1 MNVGVWNILDLIED
15 YGDEFVGALISD
27 FSTVIERDGQKKPL
41 NPDIEVFLKKNA
53 VQFAKEKK
61 SITYIVGD
69 KDDGSLLGYFTL
81 THKAIEIPADGLS
94 KSTVRTIEKYSRINP
109 GSNSYTI
116 SAFLIAQFG
125 KNYAVDGG
133 KRITG
138 NELMALCAKE
148 LSEIRYRI
156 GGSFEY
162 LDCEADASLIRFY
175 QDQQNFRLFG
185 ERISENDGKRYLQYM
200 KFLKS

>member
-138 NELMALCAKE
+138 NELMASCVHGNIRHQSPKL
-148 LSEIRYRI
+148 LSTRT
-156 GGSFEY
+156 
-162 LDCEADASLIRFY
+162 
-175 QDQQNFRLFG
+175 
-185 ERISENDGKRYLQYM
+185 ENCRD
-200 KFLKS
+200 

>member
-1 MNVGVWNILDLIED
+1 MNIGVWNILDLVED
-15 YGDEFVGALISD
+15 FGDVSVSALISD
-27 FSTVIERDGQKKPL
+27 FSTDIERDGRQTTL

-81 THKAIEIPADGLS
+81 AHKAIEIPADGLS
-94 KSTVRTIEKYSRINP
+94 RSTLRTIEKHSRRNKET
-109 GSNSYTI
+109 NSFTV

-125 KNYAVDGG
+125 KNYAVDHG
-133 KRITG
+133 KRISG
-138 NELMALCAKE
+138 NELMALCVKE
-148 LSEIRYRI
+148 LSEIRHRI
-156 GGSFEY
+156 GGSIEY

-175 QDQQNFRLFG
+175 QDQQHFRLFG
-185 ERISENDGKRYLQYM
+185 ERISDNDGKRYLQYM

>member
-94 KSTVRTIEKYSRINP
+94 KSTVHTIEKYSRINP
-109 GSNSYTI
+109 GSNSWF
-116 SAFLIAQFG
+116 FLIH
-125 KNYAVDGG
+125 
-133 KRITG
+133 
-138 NELMALCAKE
+138 
-148 LSEIRYRI
+148 
-156 GGSFEY
+156 
-162 LDCEADASLIRFY
+162 
-175 QDQQNFRLFG
+175 
-185 ERISENDGKRYLQYM
+185 
-200 KFLKS
+200 